1 MMLGIAFTPVF
12 KMLKDFPWEVVP
24 IVMLGI
30 MALVGVL
37 WGSLWLMGIRH
48 LSDIMIPMDEEDRE
62 CRRMCVLW
70 GSGS

>member
-1 MMLGIAFTPVF
+1 MMLGIAFTPAF

-37 WGSLWLMGIRH
+37 WGSLWLLGIRH
-48 LSDIMIPMDEEDRE
+48 LSDIMIPMDEED
-62 CRRMCVLW
+62 
-70 GSGS
+70 GADDD